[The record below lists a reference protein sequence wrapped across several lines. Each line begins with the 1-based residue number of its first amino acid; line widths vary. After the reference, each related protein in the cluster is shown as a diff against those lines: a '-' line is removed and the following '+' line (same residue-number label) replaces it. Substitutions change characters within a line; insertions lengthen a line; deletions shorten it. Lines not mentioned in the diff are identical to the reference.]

1 MFVLYIR
8 EDEID
13 HPFSPSFGWCSLK
26 LLVTACT
33 FEKVIFVSA
42 VLSPLERMITSSIG
56 GMHHSRTRTQGW
68 INLMRNPV
76 TEIHNLGTQRENH
89 IPPQVANSNIKG
101 PRCYRTSS
109 ESCYVLIL
117 RAGLYTCDISI
128 NFKECSALFYKDILE
143 YFIYCNNDINYI

>member
-1 MFVLYIR
+1 M
-8 EDEID
+8 
-13 HPFSPSFGWCSLK
+13 PFKSQCLSCISGTTKSTTPFLPLSGWCSLK

-42 VLSPLERMITSSIG
+42 VLSPLERMITSSIR

-101 PRCYRTSS
+101 PQCYRTSS
-109 ESCYVLIL
+109 ESVLRIDSTSWFTRVIFLLIL
-117 RAGLYTCDISI
+117 KHRI
-128 NFKECSALFYKDILE
+128 FRFIL
-143 YFIYCNNDINYI
+143 